1 VLLGITKASLTTESF
16 ISAASFQ
23 ETTRVLTEASI
34 AGKVD
39 RLRGLK
45 ENVVVGRLIPA
56 GTGLAYHEERVRKR
70 REGDEKD
77 AELAALLT
85 QETMDAEAAFDA
97 YSDTDE
103 KAVAESE

>member
-1 VLLGITKASLTTESF
+1 
-16 ISAASFQ
+16 
-23 ETTRVLTEASI
+23 
-34 AGKVD
+34 
-39 RLRGLK
+39 
-45 ENVVVGRLIPA
+45 LIPA

>member
-1 VLLGITKASLTTESF
+1 MTTESF

-39 RLRGLK
+39 HLRGLK

-56 GTGLAYHEERVRKR
+56 GTGLAYHEERVRLR
-70 REGDEKD
+70 RESDEKE

-85 QETMDAEAAFDA
+85 QETADAEAAFEA
-97 YSDTDE
+97 LQESPE
-103 KAVAESE
+103 EAVAE